1 MTNVIIVDDEPL
13 ALDVLRQYIG
23 TIPDLELI
31 AAYENPIQAFSAL
44 QHQKVDLLFLDIQMP
59 QLTGLELLRSLKT
72 PPKVILTTAFRDFA
86 VEGFELEVLDYLV
99 KPFSRERFLKAL
111 DKYNRVGQTDSV
123 EKFDEPFIFLKV
135 NKEMV
140 RLKFSDVYLVE
151 GLKNYVRIRTTGKDL
166 IVYHTLSYIEDK
178 FPARLFKRIH
188 KSYIVNVDKIEK
200 LTSDE
205 VFIQNKPVPVGR
217 MYQDQLDEILR
228 RKTI

>member
-1 MTNVIIVDDEPL
+1 MTKVIIVDDEPL

-44 QHQKVDLLFLDIQMP
+44 QQQKVDLLFLDIQMP

>member
-1 MTNVIIVDDEPL
+1 MTKVIIVDDEPL

-188 KSYIVNVDKIEK
+188 KSYIVNIDKIEK